1 MTKAEILQKQR
12 DEQINTNAEVITAF
26 KNLKL
31 ALIDAMYKFDKAG
44 KVSTAETAKY
54 NKLRADL
61 EQLFTTYCGI
71 YAAVEKQTGH
81 VGF

>member
-1 MTKAEILQKQR
+1 MTQVEIMRKQR
-12 DEQINTNAEVITAF
+12 DEIITANSEVITAF

-31 ALIDAMYKFDKAG
+31 ALINAMYKFDKA
-44 KVSTAETAKY
+44 SRISNAEATEY

-61 EQLFTTYCGI
+61 EQLFVTYSKI
-71 YAAVEKQTGH
+71 YAAVEKQTGY